1 MEQFFKSVAA
11 TIVGIFA
18 FGVIMIIFGFI
29 CLFGMVASSSG
40 TPSLLDNSVMV
51 LKLQGEISD
60 KAEEDWLGEITGN
73 QFNQLGM
80 NKILSAIHKAK
91 KEDKVKG
98 IYLETG
104 ILQTDYA
111 TLQEIRGALA
121 DFKKSGKWIIAYG
134 DNFSQG
140 GYYLSSVANKVYVNP
155 EGNIDWHG
163 IASQTQYIKD
173 VAAKF
178 GVHFTVVKVGKY
190 KSFTEMYTEDKM
202 SDANREQV
210 SRYING
216 LWQQI
221 LTEVS
226 ASRNINKDSL
236 NHYADGIMAF
246 EDSQLLKSRKLVD
259 GFCYYD
265 EIRDIVK
272 KQLGLKSDE
281 KIHQA
286 SMDDVNAAVEDSNAL
301 GDQIAIYYCQ
311 GNIVSAASS
320 SLYGSG
326 QEIVSKQVIK
336 DLQELGDDD
345 NIKAVVL
352 RINSGGGEAYASE
365 QLWRAVSMLN
375 KKKPVVV
382 SMGGMT
388 ASGAYYMS
396 MGARYVM
403 AQPTTLTGSIGIFG
417 ALPDWSDLMT
427 QKLGFKYDE
436 VKTNRHSSYGTAGST
451 RHWTPEEIGILQANV
466 NRGYALFR
474 KRVADGRKLPV
485 EQVEQIAQGRVWL
498 GTDAKSIKLVDGL
511 GNLNDAIAKAAQLAK
526 ISDYGTQ
533 EYPASADWMDQLL
546 DRVSGTSGSYLDE
559 QLRLTLG
566 DLYKP
571 FMTIRNMKEKEPV
584 QATLPFILNIQQ
596 LGTYIKF
603 GINI

>member
-265 EIRDIVK
+265 EIRDVVK

-286 SMDDVNAAVEDSNAL
+286 SMDDVNAAVEDSNVL
-301 GDQIAIYYCQ
+301 GDQIAVYYCQ

-436 VKTNRHSSYGTAGST
+436 VKTNHHSSYGTAGST

-584 QATLPFILNIQQ
+584 QATLPFMLNIQ
-596 LGTYIKF
+596 
-603 GINI
+603 

>member
-91 KEDKVKG
+91 KEDKGKG

-265 EIRDIVK
+265 EIRDVVK

-301 GDQIAIYYCQ
+301 GDLIAVYYCQ

-571 FMTIRNMKEKEPV
+571 FMTIRNMKEMEPV
-584 QATLPFILNIQQ
+584 QATLPFMLNIQ
-596 LGTYIKF
+596 
-603 GINI
+603 

>member
-18 FGVIMIIFGFI
+18 FGVIMMIFGFI

-265 EIRDIVK
+265 EIRDVVK

-286 SMDDVNAAVEDSNAL
+286 SMDDVNAAVEDGNAL
-301 GDQIAIYYCQ
+301 GDQIAVYYCQ

-584 QATLPFILNIQQ
+584 QATLPFILNIQ
-596 LGTYIKF
+596 
-603 GINI
+603 

>member
-1 MEQFFKSVAA
+1 MKQFFKYVAA
-11 TIVGIFA
+11 TIIGLFA

-265 EIRDIVK
+265 EIRDVVK

-286 SMDDVNAAVEDSNAL
+286 SMDDVNAAVEDGNAL
-301 GDQIAIYYCQ
+301 GDQIAVYYCQ

-320 SLYGSG
+320 SLYGNG

-526 ISDYGTQ
+526 ISDYGAQ

-584 QATLPFILNIQQ
+584 QATLPFMLNIQ
-596 LGTYIKF
+596 
-603 GINI
+603 

>member
-60 KAEEDWLGEITGN
+60 KAEEDWLGGITGN

-265 EIRDIVK
+265 EIRDVVK

-301 GDQIAIYYCQ
+301 GDQIAVYYCQ

-584 QATLPFILNIQQ
+584 QATLPFMLNIQ
-596 LGTYIKF
+596 
-603 GINI
+603 

>member
-265 EIRDIVK
+265 EIRDVVK
-272 KQLGLKSDE
+272 KQLGLKSDA

-286 SMDDVNAAVEDSNAL
+286 SIDDVNAAVEDSNAL
-301 GDQIAIYYCQ
+301 GDQIAVYYCQ

-584 QATLPFILNIQQ
+584 QATLPFMLNIQ
-596 LGTYIKF
+596 
-603 GINI
+603 

>member
-265 EIRDIVK
+265 EIRDVVK

-301 GDQIAIYYCQ
+301 DDQIDIYYCQ

-320 SLYGSG
+320 SLYGNG

-584 QATLPFILNIQQ
+584 QATLPFMLNIQ
-596 LGTYIKF
+596 
-603 GINI
+603 

>member
-60 KAEEDWLGEITGN
+60 KAEENWLGEITGN

-265 EIRDIVK
+265 EIRDVVK

-301 GDQIAIYYCQ
+301 GDQIAVYYCQ

-584 QATLPFILNIQQ
+584 QATLPFMLNIQ
-596 LGTYIKF
+596 
-603 GINI
+603 

>member
-98 IYLETG
+98 IYIETG

-265 EIRDIVK
+265 EIRDVVK

-301 GDQIAIYYCQ
+301 GDQIAVYYCQ

-584 QATLPFILNIQQ
+584 QATLPFMLNIQ
-596 LGTYIKF
+596 
-603 GINI
+603 

>member
-259 GFCYYD
+259 GFCFYD
-265 EIRDIVK
+265 EIRDVVK

-286 SMDDVNAAVEDSNAL
+286 SMDDVNAAVEDGNAL
-301 GDQIAIYYCQ
+301 GDQIAVYYCQ

-533 EYPASADWMDQLL
+533 EYPASADWIDQLL

-584 QATLPFILNIQQ
+584 QATLPFMLNIQ
-596 LGTYIKF
+596 
-603 GINI
+603 

>member
-265 EIRDIVK
+265 EIRDVVK

-301 GDQIAIYYCQ
+301 GDQIAVYYCQ

-396 MGARYVM
+396 MGARYMM

-584 QATLPFILNIQQ
+584 QATLPFMLNIQ
-596 LGTYIKF
+596 
-603 GINI
+603 

>member
-29 CLFGMVASSSG
+29 CLLGMVASSSG

-104 ILQTDYA
+104 ILQADYA

-265 EIRDIVK
+265 EIRDVVK

-301 GDQIAIYYCQ
+301 GDQIAVYYCQ

-451 RHWTPEEIGILQANV
+451 RHWTPEEIGILQVNV

-584 QATLPFILNIQQ
+584 QATLPFMLNIQ
-596 LGTYIKF
+596 
-603 GINI
+603 

>member
-265 EIRDIVK
+265 EIRDVVK

-286 SMDDVNAAVEDSNAL
+286 SMDDVNAAVEDINAL
-301 GDQIAIYYCQ
+301 GDQIAVYYCQ

-466 NRGYALFR
+466 NHGYALFR

-584 QATLPFILNIQQ
+584 QATLPFMLNIQ
-596 LGTYIKF
+596 
-603 GINI
+603 

>member
-286 SMDDVNAAVEDSNAL
+286 SMDDVNAAVEDSNAM

-451 RHWTPEEIGILQANV
+451 RHWTPEEIGMLQANV

-584 QATLPFILNIQQ
+584 QATLPFMLNIQ
-596 LGTYIKF
+596 
-603 GINI
+603 

>member
-265 EIRDIVK
+265 EIRDVVK

-286 SMDDVNAAVEDSNAL
+286 SMDDVNAAVEDSNAM

-345 NIKAVVL
+345 DIKAVVL

-584 QATLPFILNIQQ
+584 QATLPFMLNIQ
-596 LGTYIKF
+596 
-603 GINI
+603 

>member
-265 EIRDIVK
+265 EIRDVVK

-301 GDQIAIYYCQ
+301 DDQIAIYYCQ

-320 SLYGSG
+320 SLYGNG

-498 GTDAKSIKLVDGL
+498 GTDAKSIKLVDGR

-584 QATLPFILNIQQ
+584 QATLPFMLNIQ
-596 LGTYIKF
+596 
-603 GINI
+603 

>member
-1 MEQFFKSVAA
+1 MEQFFKSVTAA
-11 TIVGIFA
+11 IVGIFA

-265 EIRDIVK
+265 EIRDVVK

-286 SMDDVNAAVEDSNAL
+286 SMDDVNAAVEDGNAL
-301 GDQIAIYYCQ
+301 GDQIAVYYCQ

-533 EYPASADWMDQLL
+533 EYPASADWIDQLL

-584 QATLPFILNIQQ
+584 QATLPFMLNIQ
-596 LGTYIKF
+596 
-603 GINI
+603 

>member
-40 TPSLLDNSVMV
+40 PPSLLDNSVMV

-265 EIRDIVK
+265 EIRDVVK

-436 VKTNRHSSYGTAGST
+436 VKTNHHSSYGTAGST

-584 QATLPFILNIQQ
+584 QATLPFMLNIQ
-596 LGTYIKF
+596 
-603 GINI
+603 

>member
-265 EIRDIVK
+265 EIRDVVK

-301 GDQIAIYYCQ
+301 DDQIAIYYCQ

-320 SLYGSG
+320 SLYGNG

-474 KRVADGRKLPV
+474 KRVADGRKLPI

-584 QATLPFILNIQQ
+584 QATLPFMLNIQ
-596 LGTYIKF
+596 
-603 GINI
+603 

>member
-265 EIRDIVK
+265 EIRDVVK

-286 SMDDVNAAVEDSNAL
+286 SMDDVNAAVEDGNAL
-301 GDQIAIYYCQ
+301 GDQIAVYYCQ

-451 RHWTPEEIGILQANV
+451 RHWTPEEIGILQTNV

-533 EYPASADWMDQLL
+533 EYPASADWIDQLL

-584 QATLPFILNIQQ
+584 QATLPFMLNIQ
-596 LGTYIKF
+596 
-603 GINI
+603 

>member
-265 EIRDIVK
+265 EIRDVVK

-396 MGARYVM
+396 MGAKYVM

-584 QATLPFILNIQQ
+584 QATLPFMLNIQ
-596 LGTYIKF
+596 
-603 GINI
+603 

>member
-40 TPSLLDNSVMV
+40 TPSLLDNSVMI

-265 EIRDIVK
+265 EIRDVVK

-301 GDQIAIYYCQ
+301 GDQIAVYYCQ

-382 SMGGMT
+382 SMGEMT

-584 QATLPFILNIQQ
+584 QATLPFMLNIQ
-596 LGTYIKF
+596 
-603 GINI
+603 

>member
-265 EIRDIVK
+265 EIRDVVK

-365 QLWRAVSMLN
+365 QLWRSVSMLN

-584 QATLPFILNIQQ
+584 QATLPFMLNIQ
-596 LGTYIKF
+596 
-603 GINI
+603 

>member
-265 EIRDIVK
+265 KIRDVVK

-286 SMDDVNAAVEDSNAL
+286 SMDDVNAAVEDGNAL
-301 GDQIAIYYCQ
+301 GDQIAVYYCQ

-533 EYPASADWMDQLL
+533 EYPASADWIDQLL

-584 QATLPFILNIQQ
+584 QATLPFMLNIQ
-596 LGTYIKF
+596 
-603 GINI
+603 

>member
-155 EGNIDWHG
+155 KGNIDWHG

-265 EIRDIVK
+265 EIRDVVK

-571 FMTIRNMKEKEPV
+571 FMTIRNMKENEPV
-584 QATLPFILNIQQ
+584 QATLPFMLNIQ
-596 LGTYIKF
+596 
-603 GINI
+603 

>member
-265 EIRDIVK
+265 EIRDVVK

-436 VKTNRHSSYGTAGST
+436 VKTNHHSSYGTAGST

-584 QATLPFILNIQQ
+584 QATLPFMLNIQ
-596 LGTYIKF
+596 
-603 GINI
+603 

>member
-265 EIRDIVK
+265 EIRDVVK
-272 KQLGLKSDE
+272 KQLGLKSDA

-286 SMDDVNAAVEDSNAL
+286 SIDDVNAAVEDSNAL
-301 GDQIAIYYCQ
+301 GDQIAVYYCQ

-320 SLYGSG
+320 SLYGNG

-584 QATLPFILNIQQ
+584 QATLPFMLNIQ
-596 LGTYIKF
+596 
-603 GINI
+603 

>member
-265 EIRDIVK
+265 EIRDVVK

-286 SMDDVNAAVEDSNAL
+286 SMDDVNATVEDSNAL
-301 GDQIAIYYCQ
+301 DDQIAIYYCQ

-584 QATLPFILNIQQ
+584 QATLPFMLNIQ
-596 LGTYIKF
+596 
-603 GINI
+603 

>member
-265 EIRDIVK
+265 EIRDVVK

-320 SLYGSG
+320 NLYGSG

-485 EQVEQIAQGRVWL
+485 KQVEQIAQGRVWL

-584 QATLPFILNIQQ
+584 QATLPFMLNIQ
-596 LGTYIKF
+596 
-603 GINI
+603 

>member
-40 TPSLLDNSVMV
+40 TPSLLDNSVMI

-91 KEDKVKG
+91 KEDNVKG

-265 EIRDIVK
+265 EIRDVVK

-584 QATLPFILNIQQ
+584 QATLPFMLNIQ
-596 LGTYIKF
+596 
-603 GINI
+603 